1 MVDKGVVKT
10 IIYSLHKEILGSKLI
25 ERAISFEAGMC
36 YVLVGIR
43 RAGKSYLMMQ
53 DIQQRIGRGE
63 MAIEDCLFVNFEDER
78 LAGIEASELNV
89 LIDCYQELF
98 GDKKP
103 WIYLDEIQNV
113 PGWEKFVRRLAD
125 QKFRVMVSGSNAKM
139 LSREVAT
146 TLGGR
151 YVVREVFPFSY
162 DEYLKYYG
170 IELSDN
176 WAFQPSCRLEVVRRF
191 SDYFYYGGFAEMFPL
206 TGKREWINGL
216 YQKILLGDIVARHS
230 IRGERSIRL
239 LARKVAENVMQ
250 PTSLSRFM
258 NIIRSTGDKMS
269 LPTLKDYLQLM
280 EENYLIFS
288 LLNFAS
294 SISEQETTKKR
305 YYIDNGLLNNFMY
318 KGEARLLENICAVH
332 LFKHYHNADDP
343 QLFFYNR
350 NVEVD
355 FYIPQEGWAVQV
367 SYDVAEDMTFER
379 EVDALVVLNKH
390 FPLKRA
396 EIVTWDFETR
406 ILRDGLSI
414 DVVPVWKWILGEW
427 GVGEESKRVSN

>member
-10 IIYSLHKEILGSKLI
+10 IINGLHKEIASTKLI
-25 ERAISFEAGMC
+25 ERPMAFETDAC

-53 DIQQRIGRGE
+53 DILQRIESGE
-63 MAIEDCLFVNFEDER
+63 ITIDDCLFVNFEDER
-78 LAGIEASELNV
+78 LAGIEASELNTI
-89 LIDCYQELF
+89 IDCYQELF

-103 WIYLDEIQNV
+103 WVYLDEIQNV

-125 QKFRVMVSGSNAKM
+125 QKFRVMVTGSNAKM

-162 DEYLKYYG
+162 TEYLKYHG
-170 IELSDN
+170 IELTKN
-176 WAFQPSCRLEVVRRF
+176 WEFQSSLRLEVVRRF
-191 SDYFYYGGFAEMFPL
+191 CDYFYYGGFAEMFSL
-206 TGKREWINGL
+206 NGKREWINGL
-216 YQKILLGDIVARHS
+216 YQKILLGDIVARHA
-230 IRGERSIRL
+230 IRGDRSIRL
-239 LARKVAENVMQ
+239 LARKVADNVMQ

-258 NIIRSTGDKMS
+258 NIVRSSGDKMS
-269 LPTLKDYLQLM
+269 MPTLKDYLQLM

-288 LLNFAS
+288 LLNYAS
-294 SISEQETTKKR
+294 PISEQETTKKR

-318 KGEARLLENICAVH
+318 KGEARLLENLCAIH
-332 LFKHYHNADDP
+332 LFKQYHDAEDP

-355 FYIPQEGWAVQV
+355 FYIPQEGWGVQV
-367 SYDVAEDMTFER
+367 SYDIADDATLER
-379 EVDALVVLNKH
+379 EVAALVVLNKLH
-390 FPLKRA
+390 SLKRA
-396 EIVTWDFETR
+396 EIVTWDHEER
-406 ILRDGLSI
+406 ISRDGLDI
-414 DVVPVWKWILGEW
+414 DIIPVWKWITI
-427 GVGEESKRVSN
+427 KH